1 MTTDTWLSGVSASWT
16 QAADWSGGVP
26 SASTTANI
34 AAAGSYLITLFGDAA
49 AAAVTLAATGAEL
62 YQAGVLS
69 LSGTFHLQAGTLALA
84 GGTLQGGT
92 LAFGGGQFLSTGGTL
107 SNVAV
112 LGALALT
119 QADAALVVQN
129 GLRLAGASGSGAGS
143 IALTGGYAD
152 LDFQGSQ
159 TVNNATISLGATGS
173 LPGQTGAASLAV
185 THAGGATSGATLTLG
200 PQLWVRDAGGQGE
213 LVIGASS
220 LLPGSGLPDELINQ
234 GTITASVAG
243 SDLAITGTG
252 IFENEGTIGI
262 SNGATL
268 SIGAGGFAN
277 SGTITVGAGT
287 LALGGLFPA
296 TELSALGD
304 VTLAGGQVEITG
316 DATNAGA
323 TISLGTGS
331 SIAGSLGAIALGG
344 TITGGTVLDAGNG
357 LSFAPGTGL
366 LDGVTYA
373 GTLNLSAA
381 NAAVTLTDGTEVG
394 TSSGGTGTIHD
405 SGAGAALLLRGT
417 ETLTNATITLGSAGA
432 AAEIGTGDAWL
443 ASTATTATL
452 GSSVAVQQTGA
463 NAALA
468 ANGWSPVPGIGQ
480 SDTLVNA
487 GRITAGFAGGVLA
500 VSGYGTFINQGTI
513 TVSNGET
520 LPVTVQQFANAGTL
534 TIASGGVVELGQLT
548 PGFGTPP
555 AWSNAGQILVQGG
568 TLVLGGS
575 ITTAQLGTLAE
586 SGTGSS
592 VVLAGTLNN
601 AGGTLTLGGGAGP
614 VSLSALSLTGTIA
627 GGTISDST
635 GVLAPGNAGGA
646 LLDGVTY
653 DGTLAMTQLGAYLR
667 VRDGLTLNGTAEVLA
682 AGSLLQFEGSQT
694 LSAGHILLGA
704 TGSAAAIGVLHDP
717 ALSGGSTLTLGAGVS
732 ITQDGLLAGIGQA
745 GGVVGDAIVNQ
756 GSITAATSGGTLT
769 LGGPGFVNHGLI
781 SVSNGDTLCVASQQF
796 SNTGTIAV
804 SGGELSVGGSLT
816 LAELGHMV
824 LTNGVLAVTGTL
836 NLGGGTLAV
845 GAGTTIGQ
853 LLLTGSISNGTIV
866 DSGNGL
872 AVSGAASLN
881 DVVYDGTI
889 NLSRP
894 FGQLSIGGGI
904 TLNGAAGSQ
913 LGSIV
918 VTGAQ
923 TRLIASTTE
932 TITRAAIT
940 LGGGA
945 QSYNGQTLAAPEIA
959 AGPGATLTLGTTTT
973 LTASGA
979 VGTLGDSGVGEWSDS
994 IVNAGQITA
1003 ATAGATLTIG
1013 STYFTNGGTLSA
1025 SGGGTVVIADAGFT
1039 NAGVLSIG
1047 AGSGV
1052 SVTLYDF
1059 YASPEPG
1066 LSVFTNTGSIMLDG
1080 GTLGEPT
1087 GNGLFPAVPLT
1098 AQASSEIE
1106 GYGQITAPVSN
1117 AGTIEALGGT
1127 LTLSQPVLGTGQV
1140 VIGADSTLQ
1149 LAGQVPTGETVK
1161 FSGADGT
1168 LKLDTLTGFS
1178 GKISGIT
1185 AGDTIDLAGEKLAG
1199 IGIAGGT
1206 LAVNVGGTVYWLK
1219 TTTPVTGALA
1229 EEPDGHGGSLL
1240 AITPPG
1246 GGSGSQGGNAPA
1258 VVAVPQAG
1266 MLLWASA
1273 SGDIFTGTAAHINGA
1288 HIGNWSAAD
1297 SVDVTDLS
1305 SAGASLSVTH
1315 ASGLTMITV
1324 SNGAHS
1330 TSFNLVGTFTI
1341 GNFHLASDGSG
1352 GSILT
1357 Y

>member
-1 MTTDTWLSGVSASWT
+1 MTTDTWLNGVSASWT
-16 QAADWSGGVP
+16 QASDWSGGVP

-34 AAAGSYLITLFGDAA
+34 AAAGTYLITLFGDAA
-49 AAAVTLAATGAEL
+49 AASVTLAASGAEL
-62 YQAGVLS
+62 YQAGVLA
-69 LSGTFHLQAGTLALA
+69 LGGTFHLQAGTLALA
-84 GGTLQGGT
+84 GGTIQRGT
-92 LAFGGGQFLSTGGTL
+92 LAIAGGQFLSTGGTL
-107 SNVAV
+107 NNVAV
-112 LGALALT
+112 QGTLGLT
-119 QADAALVVQN
+119 EADAALVVEN
-129 GLRLAGASGSGAGS
+129 GLSLTGASGSGAGS
-143 IALTGGYAD
+143 IALTGGYAS

-200 PQLWVRDAGGQGE
+200 PQLWVKDAGGQGE

-220 LLPGSGLPDELINQ
+220 LLPGAGLPDEMINQ

-252 IFENEGTIGI
+252 IFENQGTIGI

-268 SIGAGGFAN
+268 SIGAGGFSNAG
-277 SGTITVGAGT
+277 SITVGTGT
-287 LALGGLFPA
+287 LALGGTFPS

-323 TISLGTGS
+323 TLTLGTGS

-344 TITGGTVLDAGNG
+344 TITGGTVHDAGNG

-381 NAAVTLTDGTEVG
+381 GAAVTLTDGTEVQNS
-394 TSSGGTGTIHD
+394 TGGTGTIHD
-405 SGAGAALLLRGT
+405 TGSGAALLLRGT
-417 ETLTNATITLGSAGA
+417 ETLTNATITLGSAGT

-452 GSSVAVQQTGA
+452 GASVAVQQTGA

-468 ANGWSPVPGIGQ
+468 ANGWSPVPGVGE

-487 GRITAGFAGGVLA
+487 GRVTAGVAAGVLA
-500 VSGYGTFINQGTI
+500 VSGYGTFINEGAI
-513 TVSNGET
+513 TVSNGDT
-520 LPVTVQQFANAGTL
+520 MPVTVQQFANAGTL
-534 TIASGGVVELGQLT
+534 TIASGGTVELGALT

-555 AWSNAGQILVQGG
+555 TWSNAGRIEVQGG
-568 TLVLGGS
+568 TLVLGGVIVAS
-575 ITTAQLGTLAE
+575 QLGTITE
-586 SGTGSS
+586 SGAQSS

-601 AGGTLTLGGGAGP
+601 AGNTLTLGAGAGP
-614 VSLSALSLTGTIA
+614 LSLPALSLTGTIA
-627 GGTISDST
+627 GGTINDPS
-635 GVLAPGNAGGA
+635 GVLEAGSDDSG
-646 LLDGVTY
+646 LLYAVTY
-653 DGTLAMTQLGAYLR
+653 DGTLALTQPGSVLR

-682 AGSLLQFEGSQT
+682 AGSLLDFVGSET
-694 LSAGHILLGA
+694 LSGGDILLGA
-704 TGSAAAIGVLHDP
+704 AGSAASIGLIHD
-717 ALSGGSTLTLGAGVS
+717 ATVSGGTTLTLGASVS
-732 ITQDGLLAGIGQA
+732 ITQDGALASIGQA
-745 GGVVGDAIVNQ
+745 GGTSGDAIIND
-756 GSITAATSGGTLT
+756 GTITAGTAGGTLT
-769 LGGPGFVNHGLI
+769 LAGPGFVNHGQI
-781 SVSNGDTLCVASQQF
+781 IVSNGDTLSVASQQF

-804 SGGELSVGGSLT
+804 SGGEISVGGSLT
-816 LAELGHMV
+816 LAELGD
-824 LTNGVLAVTGTL
+824 LALSNGVLAVSGTL

-853 LLLTGSISNGTIV
+853 LLLTGTISNGTIV

-872 AVSGAASLN
+872 AVSGDATLD
-881 DVVYDGTI
+881 DVVYGGTI

-894 FGQLSIGGGI
+894 FAQLSIGSGL
-904 TLNGAAGSQ
+904 TLNAAAGSHV
-913 LGSIV
+913 GSIV

-923 TRLIASTTE
+923 TRLIASTSE
-932 TITRAAIT
+932 TINSAAIT

-945 QSYNGQTLAAPEIA
+945 QTYNGQTLAAPEIA
-959 AGPGATLTLGTTTT
+959 AGAGATLTLGAATT
-973 LTASGA
+973 LTEAGA
-979 VGTLGDSGVGEWSDS
+979 VGTLGDSSLGQWSDS
-994 IVNAGQITA
+994 IVNAGQIAA

-1013 STYFTNGGTLSA
+1013 STYFSNGGTLTA

-1039 NAGVLSIG
+1039 NSGVLSIG

-1059 YASPEPG
+1059 YASPEAG
-1066 LSVFTNTGSIMLDG
+1066 ASVFTNTGTIRLAG
-1080 GTLGEPT
+1080 GTLEEPT
-1087 GNGLFPAVPLT
+1087 GNGLFPSVALT
-1098 AQASSEIE
+1098 GQAGSEIV
-1106 GYGQITAPVSN
+1106 GYGQITAQVAN

-1127 LTLSQPVLGTGQV
+1127 LTLAQPVLGTGQV
-1140 VIGADSTLQ
+1140 VIGANSTLQ
-1149 LAGQVPTGETVK
+1149 LAGEVPASETVK

-1168 LKLDTLTGFS
+1168 LKLDELTGFS

-1206 LAVNVGGTVYWLK
+1206 LAVNVAGTVYLLK
-1219 TTTPVTGALA
+1219 TTTPVAGALTA
-1229 EEPDGHGGSLL
+1229 QSDGHGGSLL
-1240 AITPPG
+1240 SITPPA

-1258 VVAVPQAG
+1258 VVAVPQSG
-1266 MLLWASA
+1266 VLLWAA
-1273 SGDIFTGTAAHINGA
+1273 STGDIFTGTAAHMEGA
-1288 HIGNWSAAD
+1288 HVSNWSAAD
-1297 SVDVTDLS
+1297 SVDITDIS
-1305 SAGASLSVTH
+1305 STGASLSVTH
-1315 ASGLTMITV
+1315 ASGLTLITV
-1324 SNGAHS
+1324 SNGSHS
-1330 TSFNLVGTFTI
+1330 TSFNLAGTFTI
-1341 GNFHLASDGSG
+1341 GNFHLASDGTG